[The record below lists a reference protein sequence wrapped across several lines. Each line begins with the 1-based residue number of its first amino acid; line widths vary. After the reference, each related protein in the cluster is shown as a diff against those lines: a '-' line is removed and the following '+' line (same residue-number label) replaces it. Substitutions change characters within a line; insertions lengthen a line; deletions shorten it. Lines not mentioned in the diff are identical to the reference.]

1 VVVVPAVASRSKVL
15 QRDGFVQSFHNDLFV
30 FNSLRIRKKRI
41 AMTRS
46 TFPRNGRKWG
56 LRPLHINDRNLECFS
71 AECLVLSRMIPS
83 LEVSDSSV
91 PLHPIGFPPATRVY
105 YCCFEGCNYQTIRPG
120 HLRRH
125 ERTHTKEKPYCCKY
139 CSYQASRSD
148 HLRRHEKIHERS
160 ASKRSALRKRQQ
172 CLRLNRE
179 KSQPPR
185 EPQPTLSLADG
196 GAIQCLRLPVV
207 NLFLSFIHVCH
218 RAVY

>member
-1 VVVVPAVASRSKVL
+1 MSAPIPYDPQFGGACLPS
-15 QRDGFVQSFHNDLFV
+15 
-30 FNSLRIRKKRI
+30 
-41 AMTRS
+41 
-46 TFPRNGRKWG
+46 
-56 LRPLHINDRNLECFS
+56 PLYR
-71 AECLVLSRMIPS
+71 
-83 LEVSDSSV
+83 
-91 PLHPIGFPPATRVY
+91 IGFPQTTRVY

-172 CLRLNRE
+172 CLHLNRE
-179 KSQPPR
+179 KP
-185 EPQPTLSLADG
+185 EPSSESQPTLSLADG
-196 GAIQCLRLPVV
+196 GISQWRRSRVV
-207 NLFLSFIHVCH
+207 NLLLSFIHVCH